1 LNDADPS
8 YSEYT
13 SAKKG
18 FIVNY
23 LKRFSLFSPLVAA
36 ALLATSLVA
45 EANPDIVKKD
55 IEKKFPDIKV
65 DKVTKTNFGGLYEI
79 YTNNEILYTDEKT
92 TFLVL
97 GNIVDTQTKTNV
109 SEARLAKLNVIK
121 FDELPFDQA
130 IKLVRGNGSRRMAI
144 FEDPNCGYCKRFEQD
159 LNTIDNITAY
169 IFPYPILT
177 PDSAEKSK
185 AIWCAPDKLKA
196 WQDAMLRGTLP
207 TNKGTCENPIEKN
220 VALGQK
226 FRINGIPVTFFE
238 DGERV
243 AGAVPKANI
252 EAKLAANEKPNAKV
266 SAK

>member
-1 LNDADPS
+1 MN
-8 YSEYT
+8 YSNR
-13 SAKKG
+13 
-18 FIVNY
+18 I
-23 LKRFSLFSPLVAA
+23 SLFSIFAGA
-36 ALLATSLVA
+36 ALLAASLVA
-45 EANPDIVKKD
+45 FANPDIVKKD

-65 DKVTKTNFGGLYEI
+65 EKVTKTNFGGLYEI
-79 YTNNEILYTDEKT
+79 YANNEIFYTDEKT

-97 GNIVDTQTKTNV
+97 GSILDTQTRTNV

-130 IKLVRGNGSRRMAI
+130 IKLVRGNGARRVAI
-144 FEDPNCGYCKRFEQD
+144 FEDPNCGYCKKFEQD

-169 IFPYPILT
+169 IFPYPILA
-177 PDSAEKSK
+177 PDSMDKSK

-196 WQDAMLRGTLP
+196 WQDTMLRGTLP
-207 TNKGTCENPIEKN
+207 TNKGTCDNPIEKN

-243 AGAVPKANI
+243 AGAVPKATL
-252 EAKLAANEKPNAKV
+252 EAKLVATEKSSAKV
-266 SAK
+266 SLK

>member
-1 LNDADPS
+1 M
-8 YSEYT
+8 
-13 SAKKG
+13 
-18 FIVNY
+18 NY
-23 LKRFSLFSPLVAA
+23 FNRISLFSVFAGA
-36 ALLATSLVA
+36 ALLAASLVA
-45 EANPDIVKKD
+45 FANPDIVKKD

-65 DKVTKTNFGGLYEI
+65 EKVTKTNFSGLYEI
-79 YTNNEILYTDEKT
+79 YANNEIFYTDEKT

-97 GNIVDTQTKTNV
+97 GSILDTQTRTNV

-130 IKLVRGNGSRRMAI
+130 IKLVRGNGARRVAI
-144 FEDPNCGYCKRFEQD
+144 FEDPNCGYCKKFEQD

-169 IFPYPILT
+169 IFPYPILA
-177 PDSAEKSK
+177 PDSMDKSK

-196 WQDAMLRGTLP
+196 WQDTMLRGTLP
-207 TNKGTCENPIEKN
+207 TNKGTCDNPIEKN

-243 AGAVPKANI
+243 AGAVPKATL
-252 EAKLAANEKPNAKV
+252 EAKLVATEKSSAKV
-266 SAK
+266 SLK